1 MAVATTRWMPLPR
14 QLGFPQHE
22 HADLEAQDRI
32 PEATNWRQ
40 LHVLDV
46 CCRSLC
52 ILLISVAVLLAT
64 TTACAL
70 TPPMLI
76 LVYWFGWIMWLS
88 HLLQPCDVPL
98 ESWLGVYLC
107 YLTFMYMC
115 RPVLFQVSEERPW
128 KSTLER
134 LNPVVAVLWLL
145 YGRSLLLK
153 SKTCA
158 ETSPSMVVFL
168 RWFSVLALLLH
179 GLHCALLCANSL
191 GVRLLLLLARHGWLP
206 FVAER
211 GGRLFSG
218 APEAVE
224 AMEILEYDPKV
235 FADPTDPLDSRPQD
249 ECCIC
254 LESYSGEPSKMIR
267 KTPCGHLMHHEC
279 LKTWL
284 EASRTCPFCR
294 RNLAERHE
302 RNGGHSHGDA
312 QAA

>member
-1 MAVATTRWMPLPR
+1 
-14 QLGFPQHE
+14 
-22 HADLEAQDRI
+22 
-32 PEATNWRQ
+32 
-40 LHVLDV
+40 
-46 CCRSLC
+46 
-52 ILLISVAVLLAT
+52 
-64 TTACAL
+64 
-70 TPPMLI
+70 MLI

-153 SKTCA
+153 SKTPGTRDPGCA

-312 QAA
+312 HAA

>member
-191 GVRLLLLLARHGWLP
+191 GVAVVAAGTSRL
-206 FVAER
+206 VALR
-211 GGRLFSG
+211 GRTRWSTVLRG
-218 APEAVE
+218 A
-224 AMEILEYDPKV
+224 
-235 FADPTDPLDSRPQD
+235 
-249 ECCIC
+249 
-254 LESYSGEPSKMIR
+254 
-267 KTPCGHLMHHEC
+267 
-279 LKTWL
+279 
-284 EASRTCPFCR
+284 
-294 RNLAERHE
+294 
-302 RNGGHSHGDA
+302 
-312 QAA
+312 